1 MSAAEFIAPFI
12 RKRGMVAGQLMLWLA
27 PAAFYY
33 AFLLTAGV
41 SGLLSPASHGLTFN
55 SMLLHLL
62 QGRFDVDPAAIGDE
76 GYLRDGAVYAY
87 FGIFPALFRSLFLWL
102 PNFAQTDL
110 TRVGCLAAVSAM
122 AFFKVAATQLVWRQ
136 ADSRASRALLL
147 LMTIAILA
155 SGAQIQFLR
164 PTVYQEVVL
173 WADAFAAALVYLVLR
188 GLVLEAGFTPRLIS
202 WMALA
207 AGLALLTR
215 VSTALGLYLSV
226 GFVWLCVTWSAF
238 KAGRLRAQFGALAMP
253 LVVLAVFVAVAGLI
267 NAERW
272 GNPLVFV
279 DIQHALILD
288 QYPGRLAWL
297 DRYGEFNLE
306 RIAYGLGY
314 YFAPFWVLRDATGQL
329 LWSGLEDGYGAC
341 CTELPPSSF
350 FISDP
355 LLIGL
360 GIYGVVATLREGTQ
374 RCALVV
380 AAALGLAVPVLL
392 MLMHCSMT
400 FRYRM
405 EFYPLFE
412 LLAFIG
418 FGRLVSHPGNRG
430 PLLVGV
436 ATFVGIVTAHI
447 LWVFHVLSP
456 LGPAGK
462 VMGSLSIVEFYRAL
476 FQ

>member
-1 MSAAEFIAPFI
+1 MSAEEFTAPFT
-12 RKRGMVAGQLMLWLA
+12 RKRGMVTGQLVLWLV

-87 FGIFPALFRSLFLWL
+87 FGILPALFRSLFLWL

-110 TRVGCLAAVSAM
+110 TRTGCLAAVSVM
-122 AFFKVAATQLVWRQ
+122 AFFKVTAIQLLWRQ
-136 ADSRASRALLL
+136 ADGRASRALLL
-147 LMTIAILA
+147 MMTIAILA
-155 SGAQIQFLR
+155 SGAQIQFLQ
-164 PTVYQEVVL
+164 PTVYQEVML
-173 WADAFAAALVYLVLR
+173 WADAFAAAFVYLVLR
-188 GLVLEAGFTPRLIS
+188 GLVLEAGFTPRLMS

-215 VSTALGLYLSV
+215 VSTALGLYLSI
-226 GFVWLCVTWSAF
+226 GFVWLCVAWSAF
-238 KAGRLRAQFGALAMP
+238 QAGRLRAQILALAMP
-253 LVVLAVFVAVAGLI
+253 LVVLAVFIAVTGLV

-279 DIQHALILD
+279 DLQRALILD
-288 QYPGRLAWL
+288 QYPGRLAWQG
-297 DRYGEFNLE
+297 RYGQFNLE

-314 YFAPFWVLRDATGQL
+314 YFAPFWVLRDASGQL
-329 LWSGLEDGYGAC
+329 LWPGFEDGFSSC

-360 GIYGVVATLREGTQ
+360 GVYGVVSTLREGT
-374 RCALVV
+374 RRRALVV
-380 AAALGLAVPVLL
+380 AAALGLAVPALL
-392 MLMHCSMT
+392 MLTFCSMT

-418 FGRLVSHPGNRG
+418 FGRLVSHSSNRG

-436 ATFVGIVTAHI
+436 ATFAGVVTAHVA
-447 LWVFHVLSP
+447 WVFHVLSP

-462 VMGSLSIVEFYRAL
+462 VMGSLSIVEFYRNL